1 MDTDIV
7 GRLGEDI
14 GKRVEEKMIHKKTD
28 IVPFISQVLDWTQK
42 KPNILRKEKLLILNF
57 G

>member
-1 MDTDIV
+1 M
-7 GRLGEDI
+7 GRLGQEI
-14 GKRVEEKMIHKKTD
+14 GQRVEDKIGYTDVD
-28 IVPFISQVLDWTQK
+28 IVPFISQLLDWTLK